1 VSRVGLS
8 PIIVPQGVKVEIN
21 GSEVKVE
28 GGKGKLSRSFHP
40 DMSIVLKDDTLTVT
54 RPSDNKTHRSLH
66 GLTRS
71 LLANMVQGV
80 TNGFE
85 KILEISGVGYKV
97 QKIDNGLS
105 LQIGFNRPIEF
116 HLPDGVEAVI
126 EGTNKIKLS
135 GINKEQVG
143 EVAAKIRA
151 LRPPDPYKGKGIK
164 YAGEVLHLKPGKAG
178 KAAQKG

>member
-8 PIIVPQGVKVEIN
+8 PITVPQGVKVEIN
-21 GSEVKVE
+21 GTEVTVE
-28 GGKGKLSRSFHP
+28 GSKGKLSRYFHP
-40 DMSIVLKDDTLTVT
+40 DMRIVLQDSTLTVI

-71 LLANMVQGV
+71 LLSNMVQGV

-85 KILEISGVGYKV
+85 KVLEISGIGYRA
-97 QKIDNGLS
+97 QKTDKGLS
-105 LQIGFNRPIEF
+105 FQIGFNRPIEF
-116 HLPDGVEAVI
+116 NLPSGVEAAI
-126 EGTNKIKLS
+126 EGTNKIKVT
-135 GINKEQVG
+135 GIDKEQVG

-151 LRPPDPYKGKGIK
+151 LRPADPYKGKGIK

>member
-1 VSRVGLS
+1 MSRVGFS
-8 PIIVPQGVKVEIN
+8 PITVPQGVKVEIN
-21 GSEVKVE
+21 GTEVIVE
-28 GGKGKLSRSFHP
+28 GNKGKLSRHFHP
-40 DMSIVLKDDTLTVT
+40 DMSIMLQDSILTVT

-85 KILEISGVGYKV
+85 KVLEINGVGYRA
-97 QKIDNGLS
+97 QKTDKGLS

-116 HLPDGVEAVI
+116 NLPNGVEAAI
-126 EGTNKIKLS
+126 EGTNKIKLT
-135 GINKEQVG
+135 GIDKQQVG

-151 LRPPDPYKGKGIK
+151 LRPADPYKGKGIK
-164 YAGEVLHLKPGKAG
+164 YANEVLRLKPGKAG

>member
-1 VSRVGLS
+1 MLQDS
-8 PIIVPQGVKVEIN
+8 
-21 GSEVKVE
+21 
-28 GGKGKLSRSFHP
+28 
-40 DMSIVLKDDTLTVT
+40 TLTVT

-71 LLANMVQGV
+71 LLANMVHGV

-85 KILEISGVGYKV
+85 KVLEISGVGYRA
-97 QKIDNGLS
+97 QKTDQGLS

-116 HLPDGVEAVI
+116 NLPNGVEADM
-126 EGTNKIKLS
+126 EGNNKIKLT

-151 LRPPDPYKGKGIK
+151 LRPADPYKGKGIK
-164 YAGEVLHLKPGKAG
+164 YSGEVLRLKPGKAG